1 MSDTLN
7 ERAVMVQLQLI
18 PPPDAEVEKDCYFTF
33 GSGQA
38 FPNGYVKIRGTFSSA
53 RQAMFDRFGPK
64 WSMQYDSAE
73 AAGVDRWRLKEVK

>member
-1 MSDTLN
+1 MNDTEN
-7 ERAVMVQLQLI
+7 DTEQET
-18 PPPDAEVEKDCYFTF
+18 DWFFTF

-38 FPNGYVKIRGTFSSA
+38 NAGCYHKIRGTSESA

-73 AAGVDRWRLKEVK
+73 AAGVERWKLTEVK